1 MNELQSP
8 MRQLLQQAGFRIRST
23 SRADCI
29 HCGGRSRATVSFT
42 GNVAFCHRCKW
53 RANVVML
60 ARELGLLRNNSQAAS
75 SVRNQAKR
83 RAQLLTEIKPF
94 EIWRD
99 TRIREVSNRY
109 RELSRMAI
117 RAADVLSKF
126 PDSEA
131 AWDALARFYHAMP
144 RLAAAFDLLMFT
156 KASDWLDEDS
166 TPVELYEIWRRRVAQ

>member
-1 MNELQSP
+1 MNELQSS
-8 MRQLLQQAGFRIRST
+8 MRRLLQQAGFRIRGT

-29 HCGGRSRATVSFT
+29 HCEGRSRATVSFT
-42 GNVAFCHRCKW
+42 ENVAFCHRCKW

-60 ARELGLLRNNSQAAS
+60 ARELGSLRNNPQVAS
-75 SVRNQAKR
+75 SFRNQAKR
-83 RAQLLTEIKPF
+83 RAQLLAEIKPF

-99 TRIREVSNRY
+99 ARIREVSNRY
-109 RELSRMAI
+109 REFSRLAM

-131 AWDALARFYHAMP
+131 AWDSLARSYHAMP
-144 RLAAAFDLLMFT
+144 RLSVAFDWLMFT

-166 TPVELYEIWRRRVAQ
+166 TPVELYEIWRRRVA